1 MSIFKEACTE
11 EKDHFITLCELTHII
26 PTFETIESLYS
37 YIALLRTLPKP
48 FYMTLDTSKSNTVAY
63 LPHLSKIIKEL
74 VVYGQCRCLRM
85 EIILH
90 DRLGLV
96 NVLQQIISKLTHE
109 ETQGCEILLVPSI
122 Q

>member
-11 EKDHFITLCELTHII
+11 EEDHFITLCELTHII

-63 LPHLSKIIKEL
+63 LPHLSKI
-74 VVYGQCRCLRM
+74 M